1 MSVCQF
7 DWISLA
13 PLWHLLFSLYFCHF
27 DSYAKLHL
35 QCNQIK
41 NPKGTVTINLT
52 ENEAWKINVQYTL
65 RTTNTLHLSLFI
77 HTSINEPTGY
87 KSLIRS
93 NHFQLK
99 SPNSY
104 NSNLHSVVTFKWK
117 ENMFLKAMFPSW
129 IFPLYCF
136 WIAQVQ
142 MRQLNAG
149 SFFVVVQRQDEGNFC
164 FMHLFPHQHS
174 ED

>member
-1 MSVCQF
+1 MTEHYKVSTRRQKTKLEDCVCLS
-7 DWISLA
+7 DSLTGS
-13 PLWHLLFSLYFCHF
+13 HQLLSGTCFSPYTSATLIG
-27 DSYAKLHL
+27 YAKLHL

-65 RTTNTLHLSLFI
+65 RTTNTSHLSLFI
-77 HTSINEPTGY
+77 HMSINEPTGY

-104 NSNLHSVVTFKWK
+104 NSNLHSVVTFK
-117 ENMFLKAMFPSW
+117 
-129 IFPLYCF
+129 
-136 WIAQVQ
+136 
-142 MRQLNAG
+142 
-149 SFFVVVQRQDEGNFC
+149 
-164 FMHLFPHQHS
+164 
-174 ED
+174 